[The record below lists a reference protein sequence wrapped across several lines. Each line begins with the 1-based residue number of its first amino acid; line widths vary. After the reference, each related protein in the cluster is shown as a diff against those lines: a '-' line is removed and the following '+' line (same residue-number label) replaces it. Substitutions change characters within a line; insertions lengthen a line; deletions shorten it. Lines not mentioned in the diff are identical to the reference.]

1 MRSALLDLYCYQ
13 NGMVMNQVN
22 TTTAITQMQAI
33 SIGQIIMDDSN
44 YLTLWGQVLQDDVWY
59 PCDFVTTYE
68 VMNTMLRFG
77 QDKHDAVQMTIV
89 KKLEDMRRI
98 PDIIDLEAELGT
110 AVVFDNLIFY
120 MRRPCLQQDDNWE
133 AYADEE
139 CYYIERVIQMPIVPV
154 PPTLP
159 PAARLQGEDNEK
171 MEYCIQLLHDAY
183 NLYLGFIEIELGDEA
198 ARMKAGLENDYKFSM
213 AYYAWQLHTSNA

>member
-1 MRSALLDLYCYQ
+1 
-13 NGMVMNQVN
+13 MNKVN

-44 YLTLWGQVLQDDVWY
+44 YLTLWGQVLQDNVWY
-59 PCDFVTTYE
+59 SCDFVTTYE

-77 QDKHDAVQMTIV
+77 HDKHDAVQMTIV
-89 KKLEDMRRI
+89 KKLEDMRRV
-98 PDIIDLEAELGT
+98 PDIIDLETELGA
-110 AVVFDNLIFY
+110 AVIFDNLTFY

-139 CYYIERVIQMPIVPV
+139 CYYIERVVQMPVI
-154 PPTLP
+154 PPLP
-159 PAARLQGEDNEK
+159 PAARRDSNDINEK

-183 NLYLGFIEIELGDEA
+183 NLYLGFIEIEVGDEV
-198 ARMKAGLENDYKFSM
+198 ARMKAGLEDDNKFSM
-213 AYYAWQLHTSNA
+213 AYYAWQLHTSND

>member
-1 MRSALLDLYCYQ
+1 
-13 NGMVMNQVN
+13 MNKVN

-44 YLTLWGQVLQDDVWY
+44 YLTLWGQVLQDNVWY
-59 PCDFVTTYE
+59 SCDFVTTYE
-68 VMNTMLRFG
+68 VMNTMLRFN

-89 KKLEDMRRI
+89 KKLEDMRRV
-98 PDIIDLEAELGT
+98 PDIIDLETELGA
-110 AVVFDNLIFY
+110 AVIFDNLTFY

-139 CYYIERVIQMPIVPV
+139 CYYIERVVQMPVI
-154 PPTLP
+154 PTLP
-159 PAARLQGEDNEK
+159 PAARRDSNDINEK

-183 NLYLGFIEIELGDEA
+183 NLYLGFIEIEEGDEV
-198 ARMKAGLENDYKFSM
+198 ARMKAGLEDDNKFSM

>member
-1 MRSALLDLYCYQ
+1 
-13 NGMVMNQVN
+13 MNKVN
-22 TTTAITQMQAI
+22 TTTAITQVQAI

-44 YLTLWGQVLQDDVWY
+44 YLTLWGQVLRDNVWSS
-59 PCDFVTTYE
+59 CDFVTTYE
-68 VMNTMLRFG
+68 VMNTMLRFS

-89 KKLEDMRRI
+89 KKLEDMCRV
-98 PDIIDLEAELGT
+98 PDIIDLEAELGA
-110 AVVFDNLIFY
+110 AVVFDHLTFH

-139 CYYIERVIQMPIVPV
+139 CYYIEKVIQLPT
-154 PPTLP
+154 PPDLP
-159 PAARLQGEDNEK
+159 PAARYQPDDADTR

-198 ARMKAGLENDYKFSM
+198 ARIKAGLEDDNKFSM
-213 AYYAWQLHTSNA
+213 AYYAWQLHTSNG

>member
-1 MRSALLDLYCYQ
+1 
-13 NGMVMNQVN
+13 MVMNKVN
-22 TTTAITQMQAI
+22 TTTAITQIQAI

-59 PCDFVTTYE
+59 SCDLVTTYE
-68 VMNTMLRFG
+68 VMNTMLRFS

-89 KKLEDMRRI
+89 KKLEDMCRI

-110 AVVFDNLIFY
+110 AVIFDNLTFY

-139 CYYIERVIQMPIVPV
+139 CYYIERVVQMPVV
-154 PPTLP
+154 PPSR
-159 PAARLQGEDNEK
+159 PAARYETNDINEK

-198 ARMKAGLENDYKFSM
+198 ARIKAGLEDDNKFSM
-213 AYYAWQLHTSNA
+213 AYYAWQLHTSNT